1 MAFHEIIID
10 PACSIVFEVESVDPN
25 VMLEDPRAAIGPLIS
40 LREFSLA
47 ITQGFSVF
55 ALLATIYFFA
65 ISNSFSE
72 ERIRSLAFAT
82 LLVSN
87 LFLIMINRS
96 KTLTIWSTI
105 RRRQNRALPWVL
117 LLALAILV
125 LLIHTPFLQRAFEL
139 APLTIKDYL
148 YNSDYL
154 PQLMLDRY
162 LKAIPNQISAKE
174 SLNFPT

>member
-1 MAFHEIIID
+1 M
-10 PACSIVFEVESVDPN
+10 
-25 VMLEDPRAAIGPLIS
+25 
-40 LREFSLA
+40 
-47 ITQGFSVF
+47 
-55 ALLATIYFFA
+55 
-65 ISNSFSE
+65 
-72 ERIRSLAFAT
+72 
-82 LLVSN
+82 
-87 LFLIMINRS
+87 
-96 KTLTIWSTI
+96 
-105 RRRQNRALPWVL
+105 
-117 LLALAILV
+117 LALAILV